1 MSKRT
6 TILLHIAIWVV
17 VFLTPMPFV
26 SRERTITLEMILH
39 VSMAPL
45 FTIVAFYANYLWL
58 TPKYFVRNE
67 KRIYWTVNII
77 GVIVLGV
84 LAHYWLHW
92 LHLHFDGT
100 ASPEPTLLGH
110 LFLILRN
117 SFQLTIAA
125 SIATTIQLA
134 LRWQQSENARM
145 EAEAAHAE
153 AELKNLR
160 WQMNPHFM
168 LNTMNNIYAL
178 TAIDPKW
185 AQVAIQEFSQLMRH
199 VLYDTQQQVPLSE
212 EIQFMQNYVQLMKIR
227 MQNHVDVQFN
237 IVTPPSSKS
246 VQIAPLIFISLV
258 ENAFKHGV
266 SPTSPSFIH
275 INLTTDED
283 KIVFNIHNSNYP
295 KNEDDQSGHGIGL
308 NQVQRRLS
316 LAYPGRHEW
325 IYGPTEDKKEY
336 HSKITIYLNE
346 NYNSNH

>member
-168 LNTMNNIYAL
+168 LNTMNNRAKN
-178 TAIDPKW
+178 AVNV
-185 AQVAIQEFSQLMRH
+185 QVSI
-199 VLYDTQQQVPLSE
+199 
-212 EIQFMQNYVQLMKIR
+212 
-227 MQNHVDVQFN
+227 
-237 IVTPPSSKS
+237 
-246 VQIAPLIFISLV
+246 ISYL
-258 ENAFKHGV
+258 
-266 SPTSPSFIH
+266 PT
-275 INLTTDED
+275 
-283 KIVFNIHNSNYP
+283 
-295 KNEDDQSGHGIGL
+295 
-308 NQVQRRLS
+308 R
-316 LAYPGRHEW
+316 
-325 IYGPTEDKKEY
+325 
-336 HSKITIYLNE
+336 
-346 NYNSNH
+346 